1 MAEKLL
7 ALHIEPQPKERPKAR
22 VVTAKGKKPF
32 AQIYTP
38 KTTAEYEQ
46 KVANA
51 WKTANGDQ
59 PFEGPV
65 VVRMVIG
72 LPIPKSISKKRRE
85 AMLAMKER
93 PTKTPDVDNL
103 AKSIMDA
110 LNHLA
115 YKDDSHVVS
124 LTVKK
129 YYMDPPKILLKVAE
143 WFPDDQ

>member
-1 MAEKLL
+1 M
-7 ALHIEPQPKERPKAR
+7 
-22 VVTAKGKKPF
+22 
-32 AQIYTP
+32 
-38 KTTAEYEQ
+38 
-46 KVANA
+46 
-51 WKTANGDQ
+51 
-59 PFEGPV
+59 
-65 VVRMVIG
+65 VRMVIG

-143 WFPDDQ
+143 WFPNDK